1 MHRQHAAAV
10 GSDRQTWASSVA
22 TTGSWLI
29 DDYRSWTG
37 HRFISVSPQLR
48 ISPDVDTRMTMTRT
62 LAAAVIFVALGPSA
76 AFAQHRGGDAAL
88 GALSGAVVLGPV
100 GAVAGAV
107 VGYTAGPAIAR
118 SWGFRGARSER
129 DRRYKVKNA
138 AAPAGGAAAGA
149 TRESKVGAAPM
160 ESNARLSSAP
170 VNVTSSTPTAQPQPA
185 SGTLPPVQA
194 LE

>member
-1 MHRQHAAAV
+1 MIRTFAAA
-10 GSDRQTWASSVA
+10 A
-22 TTGSWLI
+22 
-29 DDYRSWTG
+29 
-37 HRFISVSPQLR
+37 
-48 ISPDVDTRMTMTRT
+48 
-62 LAAAVIFVALGPSA
+62 IFVALGPAA

-107 VGYTAGPAIAR
+107 VGYTAGPAIAH

-138 AAPAGGAAAGA
+138 TAPAGA
-149 TRESKVGAAPM
+149 TRESRGSAAPM
-160 ESNARLSSAP
+160 ESNARVSTAP
-170 VNVTSSTPTAQPQPA
+170 VNVTAPTQIAQPKPVIT
-185 SGTLPPVQA
+185 GTLPPVQA

>member
-1 MHRQHAAAV
+1 MIRTFAAA
-10 GSDRQTWASSVA
+10 A
-22 TTGSWLI
+22 
-29 DDYRSWTG
+29 
-37 HRFISVSPQLR
+37 
-48 ISPDVDTRMTMTRT
+48 
-62 LAAAVIFVALGPSA
+62 IFVALGPAA

-107 VGYTAGPAIAR
+107 VGYTAGPAIAH

-138 AAPAGGAAAGA
+138 TAPAGPAAAGM
-149 TRESKVGAAPM
+149 TRESRGSAAPM
-160 ESNARLSSAP
+160 ESNARVSAAP
-170 VNVTSSTPTAQPQPA
+170 VNMTASTQTAQPKPA
-185 SGTLPPVQA
+185 ITGTLPPVQA